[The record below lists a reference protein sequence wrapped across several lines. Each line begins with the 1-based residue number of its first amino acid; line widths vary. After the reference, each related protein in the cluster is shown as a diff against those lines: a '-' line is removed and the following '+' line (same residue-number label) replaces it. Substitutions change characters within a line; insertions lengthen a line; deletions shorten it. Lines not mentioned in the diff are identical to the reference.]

1 MGLDRKHRIE
11 ILDGTLSALRQG
23 FYEKNGKQI
32 NLSIS
37 AEQME
42 ECRVILPEEASIY
55 AKSECD
61 TLCFGVGTRATFDC
75 INTDSVSAALELSG
89 ESEYKIKDN
98 EKKEPLI
105 LNFADSFMPGGLVR
119 SGAKAQEEDLCR
131 QSSLLLSLESKAAS
145 EFYSHNRKN
154 KSPLGT
160 DAFIL
165 TPHVEIIRDRQG
177 NFLDKPCI
185 AAVLT
190 CAAPDIR
197 KGMHGIDKWA
207 YRHLLRR
214 RIEGMLKFASHEGY
228 TKIVLG
234 AWGCGVFGNPPEF
247 ISDVFYETFRN
258 DNSKKIFY
266 SVVFAVLDSSAEKK
280 TFNEF
285 YKNFGRENFWRDE
298 DMEEIDQIHAEMR
311 KKEKYLDKIQG
322 CLIGGAAGDALG
334 YAVEFINADYIFIRY
349 GKNGITSYKL
359 DKETGKALISDDTQ
373 MTLFTAAGILEQ
385 ETHFRHKGIC
395 CDLPDHIEYCY
406 LEWLRTQEI
415 SYKKHLEEIKF
426 GKHKNMTW
434 LCDVPELYSL
444 RAPGNTCLSALE
456 ERRER
461 KNSRHHE
468 PGFIDNPLND
478 SKGCGGVMRAAP
490 IGLVDA
496 ADINTLIES
505 SAETAAITH
514 GHPLGY
520 IPAAML
526 SVIVKIIVFSEKK
539 RTLENIIETSHKRI
553 SDYFKKNKY
562 IKQFDEIIKLAI
574 ELSKNDKPDL
584 QNIESIGGGWVGEE
598 ALAIAIYCA
607 LRHENDF
614 SAGII
619 AAANHSGDSDSTA
632 AIAGNILG
640 ALHGYSAIDEKWKT
654 NLELHD
660 VIMEL
665 ATDLC
670 HGCPTHEYSRYKD
683 KDWDR
688 KYIYCRWKE

>member
-1 MGLDRKHRIE
+1 MGLNNKQRIE
-11 ILDGTLSALRQG
+11 ILESTLSALKQG
-23 FYEKNGKQI
+23 FYEKNGKKTKMS
-32 NLSIS
+32 LSTG
-37 AEQME
+37 QME

-61 TLCFGVGTRATFDC
+61 TLCFGVGTRATFEC
-75 INTDSVSAALELSG
+75 IDTDSVSVALNLSHK
-89 ESEYKIKDN
+89 SAYSLSDN
-98 EKKEPLI
+98 AKKEPLI
-105 LNFADSFMPGGLVR
+105 LNFADSFMPGGLAR

-131 QSSLLLSLESKAAS
+131 QSSLLLSLESHTAE
-145 EFYSHNRKN
+145 EFYNHNRMN
-154 KSPLGT
+154 KSPIGT

-165 TPHVEIIRDRQG
+165 TPKVEIIRDRQG

-197 KGMHGIDKWA
+197 KGLHGIDKGA
-207 YRHLLRR
+207 YRHLLRH

-228 TKIVLG
+228 TRIVLG
-234 AWGCGVFGNPPEF
+234 AWGCGVFANPPAL
-247 ISDVFYETFRN
+247 ISDVFYEIFRN
-258 DNSKKIFY
+258 GNFKELFDTVI
-266 SVVFAVLDSSAEKK
+266 FAVLDSSKEKK

-285 YKNFGRENFWRDE
+285 YRNFGGENFWRDD
-298 DMEEIDQIHAEMR
+298 DMEEIDQIHAEIR

-334 YAVEFINADYIFIRY
+334 YAVEFMSAENIFKCY
-349 GKNGITSYKL
+349 GKNGIDHYKL
-359 DKETGKALISDDTQ
+359 DMETGKALVSDDTQ
-373 MTLFTAAGILEQ
+373 MTLFTAAGILKL
-385 ETHFRHKGIC
+385 ETHFRHRGIGG
-395 CDLPDHIEYCY
+395 DLGSFVKYCY

-415 SYKKHLEEIKF
+415 SYKRHLEETQL
-426 GKHKNMTW
+426 GKHSNMTW
-434 LCDVPELYSL
+434 LCDVPELYSR
-444 RAPGNTCLSALE
+444 RAPGNTCLSALKS
-456 ERRER
+456 RRSTSKRDYGEYT
-461 KNSRHHE
+461 KN
-468 PGFIDNPLND
+468 PIND
-478 SKGCGGVMRAAP
+478 SKGCGAVMRAAP

-496 ADINTLIES
+496 YDMRLLIEE
-505 SAETAAITH
+505 SAETAALTH

-526 SVIVKIIVFSEKK
+526 SVLVEIIVFAKEK
-539 RTLENIIETSHKRI
+539 RPLEKSIQMAQNLIMKF
-553 SDYFKKNKY
+553 FKKEHY
-562 IKQFDEIIKLAI
+562 IRDFENIIKLAVS
-574 ELSKNDKPDL
+574 LAKNDRPDL
-584 QNIESIGGGWVGEE
+584 KNIEAIGEGWVGEE
-598 ALAIAIYCA
+598 ALAIAIYCS

-619 AAANHSGDSDSTA
+619 AAANHGGDSDSTA

-640 ALHGYSAIDEKWKT
+640 ALHGYKAIDEKWKKD
-654 NLELHD
+654 LELHD

-688 KYIYCRWKE
+688 KYIHCRWKE